1 MKKLLLILIIGFY
14 FTKTNAQT
22 NAFTLNDAVLFAL
35 ENNSASKNA
44 SNDLEIAQ
52 AKKWE
57 TIATGLPQ
65 INAFLEYTNN
75 IKKPVSLVPAEF
87 FGGSPGEFSE
97 ISFGTKQT
105 FDGSATLRQLL
116 FSGSYTVGLMSI
128 KLYLEIADTAKI
140 KTDLEV
146 KRNVISA
153 YGNVLVSEERVKF
166 LTENLK
172 NVKRNLEEIQ
182 KIYENGLTEL
192 ENVEQL
198 TITNSSLKN
207 SLEYAAKFG
216 KTSRNILK
224 MIMGIP
230 LKEKIVLLEG
240 LHELTLKK
248 INLDAINQPVSLDQ
262 NIDYQ
267 IAFNAIR
274 SQEALFKYEKSKSL
288 PTLSAFISKTY
299 TGNSESF
306 SFLDSDQKWYGSSL
320 MGVTM
325 SIPIF
330 TSLRRSAKS
339 QQAKIEV
346 EKAQVSLK
354 QTEQKILV
362 EIENAQTNYQFAI
375 NQYYNTIN
383 NLELAKKIEKKNEI
397 KFYEGLASSFD
408 LRQAQNQLYTIQNEL
423 LQSMSEVI
431 NSKTNLE
438 IILNEK

>member
-44 SNDLEIAQ
+44 SNDLEIAK

-172 NVKRNLEEIQ
+172 NVKTKL
-182 KIYENGLTEL
+182 
-192 ENVEQL
+192 
-198 TITNSSLKN
+198 
-207 SLEYAAKFG
+207 G

-224 MIMGIP
+224 MIMGMP
-230 LKEKIVLLEG
+230 LNEKIVLLEG

-248 INLDAINQPVSLDQ
+248 INLNAINQPVSLDQ

-267 IAFNAIR
+267 IAVNAKR

-288 PTLSAFISKTY
+288 PTLSAFIKKTY
-299 TGNSESF
+299 MGYNESF
-306 SFLDSDQKWYGSSL
+306 DFLDSDQKWYASSL
-320 MGVTM
+320 AGVTM

-330 TSLRRSAKS
+330 TSFKRSAKS

-346 EKAQVSLK
+346 EKAKVDLK

-362 EIENAQTNYQFAI
+362 EVENAQTNYQFAI

-431 NSKTNLE
+431 NRKTNLE

>member
-44 SNDLEIAQ
+44 SNDLKIAK

-198 TITNSSLKN
+198 TITHSSLKN
-207 SLEYAAKFG
+207 SLEYATKLG

-224 MIMGIP
+224 MIMGMP
-230 LKEKIVLLEG
+230 LNEKIVLLEG

-248 INLDAINQPVSLDQ
+248 INLNAINQPVSLDQ

-267 IAFNAIR
+267 IAVNAKR
-274 SQEALFKYEKSKSL
+274 SQEALFKYEKSQSL
-288 PTLSAFISKTY
+288 PTLSAFIKKTY
-299 TGNSESF
+299 MGYNESF
-306 SFLDSDQKWYGSSL
+306 DFLDSDQKWYGSSL

-330 TSLRRSAKS
+330 TSFKRSAKS

-346 EKAQVSLK
+346 EKAKVDLK

-362 EIENAQTNYQFAI
+362 EVENAQTNYQFAI

-431 NSKTNLE
+431 NRKTNLE

>member
-1 MKKLLLILIIGFY
+1 MRTLLLILIISFCLE
-14 FTKTNAQT
+14 KSSAQI
-22 NAFTLNDAVLFAL
+22 NSFTLDDAVSYAL
-35 ENNSASKNA
+35 KNNSASKNA
-44 SNDLEIAQ
+44 SSDLEIAQ

-65 INAFLEYTNN
+65 ISAFLEYSNN
-75 IKKPVSLVPAEF
+75 IKKPISLIPAEF
-87 FGGSPGEFSE
+87 FGGNPGEFSE

-105 FDGSATLRQLL
+105 FDGTAMLNQLL
-116 FSGSYTVGLMSI
+116 FNGSYMIGLMSI
-128 KLYLEIADTAKI
+128 KLYLEIADKAKI

-166 LTENLK
+166 LNDNLK

-198 TITNSSLKN
+198 TITHSSLKN
-207 SLEYAAKFG
+207 SLEYATKFG

-224 MIMGIP
+224 MVMGIP
-230 LKEKIVLLEG
+230 INEKIVLLEG
-240 LHELTLKK
+240 LNELTIKK
-248 INLDAINQPVSLDQ
+248 INLEEINQPVSIDQ

-267 IAFNAIR
+267 IALQNKN
-274 SQEALFKYEKSKSL
+274 SQDVLFKLEKSKAL
-288 PTLSAFISKTY
+288 PTLSAFINGTY

-306 SFLDSDQKWYGSSL
+306 TFLDSEQKWYGSSVA
-320 MGVTM
+320 GFTM

-330 TSLRRSAKS
+330 SSLKRSAKT

-346 EKAQVSLK
+346 EKAKVDLK

-375 NQYYNTIN
+375 NQYYNTIQ

-431 NSKTNLE
+431 NRKTNLE
-438 IILNEK
+438 ILLNEK

>member
-1 MKKLLLILIIGFY
+1 MKKLLLILIIGLY
-14 FTKTNAQT
+14 IPIINAQT
-22 NAFTLNDAVLFAL
+22 NAFTLDAAVSYAL

-44 SNDLEIAQ
+44 SNDLEIAK

-198 TITNSSLKN
+198 TITHSSLKN
-207 SLEYAAKFG
+207 SLEYATKLG

-230 LKEKIVLLEG
+230 LNEKIVLLEG

-248 INLDAINQPVSLDQ
+248 INLNAINQPVSLDQ

-267 IAFNAIR
+267 IAVNAKR
-274 SQEALFKYEKSKSL
+274 SQEALFKYEKSQSL
-288 PTLSAFISKTY
+288 PTLSAFIKKTY
-299 TGNSESF
+299 MGYNESF
-306 SFLDSDQKWYGSSL
+306 DFLDSDQKWYASSL
-320 MGVTM
+320 AGVTM

-330 TSLRRSAKS
+330 TSFKRSAKS

-346 EKAQVSLK
+346 EKAKVDLK

-362 EIENAQTNYQFAI
+362 EVENAQTNYQFAI

-431 NSKTNLE
+431 NRKTNLE

>member
-44 SNDLEIAQ
+44 SNDLEIAK

-198 TITNSSLKN
+198 TITHSSLKN
-207 SLEYAAKFG
+207 SLEYATKLG

-224 MIMGIP
+224 MIMGMP
-230 LKEKIVLLEG
+230 LNEKIVLLEG

-248 INLDAINQPVSLDQ
+248 INLNAINQPVSLDQ

-267 IAFNAIR
+267 IAVNAKR
-274 SQEALFKYEKSKSL
+274 SQEALFKYEKSQSL
-288 PTLSAFISKTY
+288 PTLSAFIKKTY
-299 TGNSESF
+299 MGYNESF
-306 SFLDSDQKWYGSSL
+306 DFLDSDQKWYASSL
-320 MGVTM
+320 AGVTM

-330 TSLRRSAKS
+330 TSFKRSAKS

-346 EKAQVSLK
+346 EKAKVDLK

-362 EIENAQTNYQFAI
+362 EVENAQTNYQFAI

>member
-1 MKKLLLILIIGFY
+1 MRKLFIILTIGLYIPII
-14 FTKTNAQT
+14 NAQT
-22 NAFTLNDAVLFAL
+22 NAFTLDAAVSYAL

-44 SNDLEIAQ
+44 SSDLEIAQ

-65 INAFLEYTNN
+65 ISAYLEYANN
-75 IKKPVSLVPAEF
+75 IKKPISLVPAEF
-87 FGGSPGEFSE
+87 FGGNPGEFSE

-116 FSGSYTVGLMSI
+116 FNGSYMVGLMSI
-128 KLYLEIADTAKI
+128 KLYLEIADNAKT

-166 LTENLK
+166 LKENLK

-198 TITNSSLKN
+198 TITHSSLKN

-240 LHELTLKK
+240 LHQLTLKK

-267 IAFNAIR
+267 IAFNAKR
-274 SQEALFKYEKSKSL
+274 SQEALFKYEKSKAL

-306 SFLDSDQKWYGSSL
+306 SFLDSDQKWYASSL
-320 MGVTM
+320 VGVTM

-346 EKAQVSLK
+346 EKAQVDLK

-375 NQYYNTIN
+375 NQYYNTIK

-431 NSKTNLE
+431 NRKTNLE

>member
-44 SNDLEIAQ
+44 SNDLEIAK

-198 TITNSSLKN
+198 TITHSSLKN
-207 SLEYAAKFG
+207 SLEYATKLG

-224 MIMGIP
+224 MIMGMP
-230 LKEKIVLLEG
+230 LNEKIVLLEG

-248 INLDAINQPVSLDQ
+248 INLNAINQPVSLDQ

-267 IAFNAIR
+267 IAVNAKR
-274 SQEALFKYEKSKSL
+274 SQEALFKYEKSQSL
-288 PTLSAFISKTY
+288 PTLSAFIKKTY
-299 TGNSESF
+299 MGYNESF
-306 SFLDSDQKWYGSSL
+306 DFLDSDQKWYASSL
-320 MGVTM
+320 AGVTM

-330 TSLRRSAKS
+330 TSFKRSAKS
-339 QQAKIEV
+339 QQAKIEL
-346 EKAQVSLK
+346 EKAKVDLK

-362 EIENAQTNYQFAI
+362 EVENAQTNYQFAI